1 MIKRRFYKDEHAD
14 RNDVSDSSSSSDDE
28 SDSTKEDEEEE
39 EEETIVV
46 EKPNSPTLG
55 SGYESEDSSGNE
67 VDCDS
72 SGLMLNEDDEDTV
85 KDGQSSEDRS
95 LTGKGHAESA
105 AGKRSTDAV
114 KAFNAKDTTQADFD
128 DYVLKCKSVFKCRLC
143 PRIVCLTEDT
153 IKAHFNSKRHAR
165 SKKLLGE
172 GRLKFMLNSDGEIEE
187 DQETHAERH
196 ARIVAL
202 AENLTHQKK
211 KNKGRQ
217 RQRERLKKRLRDAS
231 KEGKASESMK
241 KPTKKKRKI

>member
-39 EEETIVV
+39 EEETIVA

-72 SGLMLNEDDEDTV
+72 SG
-85 KDGQSSEDRS
+85 
-95 LTGKGHAESA
+95 KGHAESA

-114 KAFNAKDTTQADFD
+114 KAFNNAKDTAQADFD
-128 DYVLKCKSVFKCRLC
+128 DCVEMQQGNSNYWLDGVWDWKVCGIHLLRLESFCTATSAVANNENLLTLFGYVTC
-143 PRIVCLTEDT
+143 
-153 IKAHFNSKRHAR
+153 
-165 SKKLLGE
+165 
-172 GRLKFMLNSDGEIEE
+172 DGEIEE
-187 DQETHAERH
+187 DRETHAERH

-211 KNKGRQ
+211 KNEGRQ